1 VTKALLVVRDAAE
14 AVLARETLASADP
27 GAFALTCVPSI
38 AAALE
43 HLRVEPPDVVLLELR
58 GDDPRLPDVF
68 EPLERLRTAA
78 PEIPVVVA
86 VDREAEALGAAALHR
101 GARDFV
107 VKRPQRSTLLAR
119 VLHHALETERLER
132 SLVATRGREAV
143 LAEDSRRIL
152 ETAHD
157 AFIRMD
163 EEGRIVGWNR
173 RAETM
178 FGWRRDEVLGR
189 PMVDILIPPAHR
201 EAHREGF
208 RRYLESGGALIGR
221 RIRVPALHR
230 EGHESVVEISLWVS
244 EEGGPSY
251 NALVT
256 DVTEQ
261 SRAEESMRRSEERF
275 RAVFEGATFGI
286 AMLDLQDRIV
296 AANAA
301 LQRLLGFGA
310 DQLLGVARWKLA
322 DPEEGQDD
330 APERT
335 ALLAGRRNSL
345 EAERRFRTRDGR
357 PVWLRIKSSLVRD
370 GAGNPDF
377 VVEMFEDVTHRR
389 HSEEELRGLTVQL
402 LGLIAAAAN
411 QAATVDEALRIC
423 VMHVCEKLDWPV
435 GHALLTAED
444 GALIPTLAW
453 HMKDPERYARF
464 QTETM
469 ADRFVPSRGFPGRML
484 VTGRPMWIA
493 DVASQTDTPRA
504 DAAREAGLRAGF
516 SFPIVFG
523 TDVVGGL
530 EFFTSDAAELDP
542 RFEDALA
549 SIGAQ
554 LGQVIFRKRMEAEM
568 VYHALHDPL
577 TSLPNR
583 MLFMDRLTHAMA
595 RLDRTTKPLAL
606 LFIDVDDF
614 KEVNDLL
621 GHAAGDQL
629 LVTLAQRV
637 RSVLRPGDTVARH
650 AGDEFTV
657 LCEGVSGEAEAVM
670 IAERIAEAVRAPFVL
685 KDVERHVGVSIG
697 IALTGDDEA
706 VPDALIRDADVAMY
720 RAKQEGGGRHVMFD
734 EPLRVQVRGRRH
746 RERALKRAIDLG
758 QLRLLYQPGVSL
770 RGEAIEG
777 IEALVRWQH
786 PERGLLTPE
795 EIIPIAEETGLI
807 VPLGQWVLEQA
818 CAQAARWREAL
829 PSHRRIPLWVNLSS
843 RQLLDGSLPR
853 HVEQVLAR
861 TGLEPASLC
870 LEITES
876 VLLDDTDAAIRELQA
891 LRALGVCLAI
901 DDFGTGYSAL
911 GYLRRFP
918 IVNLKLD
925 RSFVGDLGLDPQATA
940 IARGVV
946 SLAHSLGLTVVA
958 EGVETAT
965 QLEQLRS
972 VDCDWGQGFFFA
984 RPQTADDL
992 QQMLAKS

>member
-1 VTKALLVVRDAAE
+1 VTKALLVVKDAAE
-14 AVLARETLASADP
+14 AVLARETLATADP

-38 AAALE
+38 SAALE
-43 HLRVEPPDVVLLELR
+43 HLRVEPCDVVLLELK
-58 GDDPRLPDVF
+58 GDDPRRPDAF
-68 EPLERLRTAA
+68 EPLERLRSAA

-86 VDREAEALGAAALHR
+86 VEREAEALGAEALHR

-132 SLVATRGREAV
+132 SLVATRGREAT
-143 LAEDSRRIL
+143 LTEDSRRIL

-163 EEGRIVGWNR
+163 PEGRIIGWNR

-178 FGWRRDEVLGR
+178 FGWSRDEVLGR
-189 PMVDILIPPAHR
+189 PMMEVIIPHAHR
-201 EAHREGF
+201 EGHREGF

-221 RIRVPALHR
+221 RLRAPALQR
-230 EGHESVVEISLWVS
+230 DGHEFVVEISLWVS
-244 EEGGPSY
+244 EEGGRSY
-251 NALVT
+251 NALIT

-261 SRAEESMRRSEERF
+261 SRAEESRRRSEERF
-275 RAVFEGATFGI
+275 RAVFESATFGI
-286 AMLDLQDRIV
+286 GILDLQDRIV
-296 AANAA
+296 AANGA
-301 LQRLLGFGA
+301 LQRMLGFDA
-310 DQLLGVARWKLA
+310 EQLLGVARWKLS
-322 DPEEGQDD
+322 DPEKGESE
-330 APERT
+330 APERA
-335 ALLAGRRNSL
+335 ALIEGRRDTL
-345 EAERRFRTRDGR
+345 EGERRFRTRDGR

-370 GAGNPDF
+370 VDGNPDF
-377 VVEMFEDVTHRR
+377 VVEVYEDVTQRR
-389 HSEEELRGLTVQL
+389 QSEEELRELTVQL

-423 VMHVCEKLDWPV
+423 VTNVCEKLGWPV
-435 GHALLTAED
+435 GHALLAAED

-453 HMKDPERYARF
+453 YVKDPERFARF
-464 QTETM
+464 RQETM
-469 ADRFVPSRGFPGRML
+469 ADRFTPSRGFPGRML
-484 VTGRPMWIA
+484 ETGRPIRVA
-493 DVASQTDTPRA
+493 DVSQTQARRA
-504 DAAREAGLRAGF
+504 AAARDAGLRAGF
-516 SFPIVFG
+516 SVPIVFG
-523 TDVVGGL
+523 TEVVGGL
-530 EFFTSDAAELDP
+530 EFFMSDAAELDP

-549 SIGAQ
+549 SIGTQ

-583 MLFMDRLTHAMA
+583 MLFLDRLAHAMA
-595 RLDRTTKPLAL
+595 RLDRTAKPLAL
-606 LFIDVDDF
+606 LFVDVDDF

-621 GHAAGDQL
+621 GHDAGDEL

-637 RSVLRPGDTVARH
+637 RSVLRPGDTVARLG
-650 AGDEFTV
+650 GDEFTV

-670 IAERIAEAVRAPFVL
+670 IAERIAEAMHAPFEL
-685 KDVERHVGVSIG
+685 KDVQRHVTVSIG
-697 IALTGDDEA
+697 IALTGDDEL

-734 EPLRVQVRGRRH
+734 EPLRVQVRGRRN

-770 RGEAIEG
+770 RGASIEG
-777 IEALVRWQH
+777 VEALVRWQH
-786 PERGLLTPE
+786 PERGLVTPE

-807 VPLGQWVLEQA
+807 VPLGQWVLEHA

-829 PSHRRIPLWVNLSS
+829 PTHRPVPLWVNLSS

-853 HVEQVLAR
+853 QVEQVLSR
-861 TGLEPASLC
+861 TGLDPASLC
-870 LEITES
+870 LEVTET
-876 VLLDDTDAAIRELQA
+876 VLLDDIDAAIRELHA

-911 GYLRRFP
+911 GYLRSFP

-925 RSFVGDLGLDPQATA
+925 RSFVGGLGQDPQATA
-940 IARGVV
+940 IVRGVV

-958 EGVETAT
+958 EGIETET
-965 QLEQLRS
+965 QLEHLRQ
-972 VDCDWGQGFFFA
+972 VECDWGQGFLFA

-992 QQMLAKS
+992 QQMLAAP